1 MSVSNVA
8 LFGVATLFGLMSG
21 FNDGGNL
28 LGSYT
33 AGRVISPRLAL
44 LLLGPAL
51 LGPLLV
57 GTGVARTVGISVVDL
72 GSQGSVGFVLI
83 TLVSLSVVMISWS
96 LRVPT
101 SMTLALVGAMLGW
114 VLIDGLEMVRWAG
127 VARVLIGMPVSVLG
141 GGALA
146 WLLYRFL
153 RLFAGNFSYA
163 SMLSAARM
171 QYLTAAFQ
179 SLAYGA
185 NDMEKTMGLLVV
197 AQAFERPGQPLIFSA
212 PLPLMLAFASF
223 FLGTLLGG
231 WRLARR
237 VGSGVYKVSSTQ
249 GATLQLSASVMVAGL
264 ALAGAP
270 VSTTQTIDGARIGVG
285 TSVRASAVRWGLV
298 REMLSSW
305 LLTLPI
311 ALLAAFAIHLVLRAL
326 GLTP

>member
-1 MSVSNVA
+1 MNVSSVA
-8 LFGVATLFGLMSG
+8 LIGVATVYGLMSG

-28 LGSYT
+28 LASFT

-44 LLLGPAL
+44 VLLGPAV

-72 GSQGSVGFVLI
+72 GAQGPIGFALI
-83 TLVSLSVVMISWS
+83 TLVSLFVVMVSWS

-114 VLIDGLEMVRWAG
+114 VLIDGLQSVRWAG
-127 VARVLIGMPVSVLG
+127 VARVLVGMPVSVLG

-163 SMLSAARM
+163 AMLSAARM
-171 QYLTAAFQ
+171 QYMTAAFQ
-179 SLAYGA
+179 SFAYGA
-185 NDMEKTMGLLVV
+185 NDMEKTIGLLVV
-197 AQAFERPGQPLIFSA
+197 AGAFQRPGQPLIFSDLF
-212 PLPLMLAFASF
+212 PLLLAFASF

-249 GATLQLSASVMVAGL
+249 GATLQLSAATMVAGL

-270 VSTTQTIDGARIGVG
+270 VSTTQTIDGGLVGVG
-285 TSVRASAVRWGLV
+285 IGLRASAIRWGMV
-298 REMLSSW
+298 RLMVASW
-305 LLTLPI
+305 VITLPL
-311 ALLAAFAIHLVLRAL
+311 ALIGAAALHLVLRVA
-326 GLTP
+326 GVSG